1 MKHFSLEHFVE
12 HKLLTLE
19 GDWSPQIITDWKW
32 SKNQIH
38 HGWKFFFLLPRRRS
52 KQANWNEIG
61 GGEKFYVRQQ
71 DWREKSSG
79 QKASSFQVFSQ
90 SEETEWG
97 VCIWGISNHRSQAK
111 LSSSSTFVIRL
122 GGKKSFAKYNTT
134 K

>member
-1 MKHFSLEHFVE
+1 MDESFFS
-12 HKLLTLE
+12 
-19 GDWSPQIITDWKW
+19 P
-32 SKNQIH
+32 
-38 HGWKFFFLLPRRRS
+38 FFHA
-52 KQANWNEIG
+52 ANWNEIG
-61 GGEKFYVRQQ
+61 EGGKFYVRQE

-122 GGKKSFAKYNTT
+122 GGKKSFAKYNTA